1 MQFSIFGR
9 RWLAL
14 LAALPLLL
22 SACSPQQTL
31 QGLFQKDTPHAAYA
45 RSLRRAGLDRSAL
58 GQSWLAAA
66 DRALRDSLVVS
77 LPFTE
82 TGYFRPEQPTAA
94 GYRFSARA
102 GELVHV
108 ELTLAPGAPARV
120 FVDAFEVGPGRAGAP
135 TPLASADTLRVDFRY
150 RAEHT
155 DRQHLL
161 RVQPELLAAGR
172 YTLRLSREPSLS
184 AFPVRGRTE
193 AAIGSFWGAER
204 DQGARRHEGVDIFAP
219 RGTPVIAATA
229 GTITRVAE
237 TSIGGRVVWLSAADL
252 PHHLYYAH
260 LDRQLVQAGQQV
272 RLGDT
277 LGLVGNTGN
286 ARTTTPH
293 LHFGVYG
300 RGGAQDPLPFLARTE
315 PALPL
320 PAGPDR
326 RAEWVRLR
334 RAAPLQALATALPP
348 PPGRSV
354 NTRGARSQVALR
366 TSLAKSAAAALL
378 PPRTPL
384 LVLGRNGA
392 FLRVENPSGQRGYVA
407 LAAVEPAAALRRLAL
422 PAATELLARPGA
434 ASTATAALP
443 ARTAVAVLGESQ
455 GFALL
460 RGPDGEIGWARI

>member
-1 MQFSIFGR
+1 MLFPFFSRFR
-9 RWLAL
+9 LV
-14 LAALPLLL
+14 LAALPLLGL
-22 SACSPQQTL
+22 LGACSPQQAL
-31 QGLFQKDTPHAAYA
+31 QGLFQKDTPHEAYA

-58 GQSWLAAA
+58 GQSWLVAA

-94 GYRFSARA
+94 GYRFQARA

-108 ELTLAPGAPARV
+108 ELTLAPGATARV
-120 FVDAFEVGPGRAGAP
+120 FVDAFEVAPGRGSTP
-135 TPLASADTLRVDFRY
+135 TPLASADTLRLDFRY
-150 RAEHT
+150 RAEHA

-193 AAIGSFWGAER
+193 AAIGSFWGAAR

-229 GTITRVAE
+229 GLITQVNE
-237 TSIGGRVVWLSAADL
+237 TSIGGRVVWLADASR
-252 PHHLYYAH
+252 PQHLYYAH
-260 LDRQLVQAGQQV
+260 LDRQLVRPGQAV

-286 ARTTTPH
+286 ARTTAPH

-300 RGGAQDPLPFLARTE
+300 RGGAQDPLPFLERTE
-315 PALPL
+315 PAPT
-320 PAGPDR
+320 PPPGPDR

-334 RAAPLQALATALPP
+334 QAAPLQIWASSLPP
-348 PPGRSV
+348 ATGPAGKRRG
-354 NTRGARSQVALR
+354 TRRKPVAR
-366 TSLAKSAAAALL
+366 LL
-378 PPRTPL
+378 PSSWLSVRTPL

-392 FLRVENPSGQRGYVA
+392 FLRVENPAGQRGYVA
-407 LAAVEPAAALRRLAL
+407 LAAVELATALRRLTLSGIVELQSRPGSRAPALRAL
-422 PAATELLARPGA
+422 PAHA
-434 ASTATAALP
+434 
-443 ARTAVAVLGESQ
+443 AVAVLGESQ

-460 RGPDGEIGWARI
+460 RGPGGETGWARI

>member
-1 MQFSIFGR
+1 MPILLRDVR
-9 RWLAL
+9 RLCFVFLAFL
-14 LAALPLLL
+14 T
-22 SACSPQQTL
+22 ACSPQQTL
-31 QGLFQKDTPHAAYA
+31 RGIFQQDTPHQAYA

-82 TGYFRPEQPTAA
+82 TGYFRAEQPTAA
-94 GYRFSARA
+94 SYRFMARA

-120 FVDAFEVGPGRAGAP
+120 FVDAFEVQPGRPAELM
-135 TPLASADTLRVDFRY
+135 PLASADTLRVDFRY
-150 RAEHT
+150 RAEHS

-237 TSIGGRVVWLSAADL
+237 TGIGGRVVWLADAQH
-252 PHHLYYAH
+252 PQSLYYAH
-260 LDRQLVQAGQQV
+260 LDRQLVQTGQTV

-286 ARTTTPH
+286 ARTTVPH
-293 LHFGVYG
+293 LHFGVYS
-300 RGGAQDPLPFLARTE
+300 RGGAQDPLPFLERTE
-315 PALPL
+315 PASPL
-320 PAGPDR
+320 PTGPDR
-326 RAEWVRLR
+326 RTEWVRLR
-334 RAAPLQALATALPP
+334 RAGALQAAPADAVSGSSKNSFRGHKSKARPPKTAATPLLAA
-348 PPGRSV
+348 
-354 NTRGARSQVALR
+354 Q
-366 TSLAKSAAAALL
+366 
-378 PPRTPL
+378 TPL
-384 LVLGRNGA
+384 LVLGRNGN
-392 FLRVENPSGQRGYVA
+392 FLRVEHPDGRRGYVL
-407 LAAVEPAAALRRLAL
+407 LAAVEPAAALRRFAL
-422 PAATELLARPGA
+422 PTATELRTRPGA
-434 ASTATAALP
+434 QGLAVQALP
-443 ARTAVAVLGESQ
+443 ARAAVAVLGESQ

-460 RGPDGEIGWARI
+460 RGPAGETGWAVL